1 MTINT
6 DHIDEEIK
14 IANDL
19 WSWRTREEVL
29 TRSIKFSP
37 PTAIMLKNI
46 PKNKYCFM
54 RYIST
59 TRRALVVP
67 DMPKGMPETI
77 TIDWPVLARPFSLM
91 IATAALTASSYRAS
105 S

>member
-19 WSWRTREEVL
+19 WSWRTREEAL

-37 PTAIMLKNI
+37 PTAIMLK
-46 PKNKYCFM
+46 KK
-54 RYIST
+54 T
-59 TRRALVVP
+59 
-67 DMPKGMPETI
+67 
-77 TIDWPVLARPFSLM
+77 
-91 IATAALTASSYRAS
+91 
-105 S
+105 